1 MKKIYIPLVSLSLF
15 GLSSCDKFL
24 DELPDNRTEIDTV
37 EEVQE
42 LLVSAYPNGLYMDIA
57 ETMSDNA
64 SDKVTLPESSP
75 LNTDLYTWRG
85 SNETT
90 RDTPVF
96 YWTAAYN
103 AIASANQA
111 LASLEQMKGGN
122 TQKFLKGEA
131 LVARAY
137 AHFMLAYLWCKPFN
151 PATAATDLGLPYV
164 DKPETV
170 VFGKYKRISL
180 EAFYNAIEKDLNE
193 GLPLIDNTKYSKPKF
208 HFTKEAAHAFATRF
222 YLYKGDWDK
231 VIEHADAILGSNP
244 QSKLRNEKVQQK
256 SLTALQKREQNS
268 SSAEVS
274 NLLIAGVLSQYQ
286 FRQTSNKYGM
296 TYDLMNNQIINARTH
311 PLNLSWAYTVY
322 GATVNNQNLLKFQP
336 YYTDMNVSAGTGVP
350 HTMVTLL
357 SYDEVILNR
366 MEAYLMKNEYTK
378 FLDDLK
384 VFLPVKTE
392 ADFNTSDLTES
403 VIETKYN
410 GKGTDLDPAYTLNSR
425 QRVWLAC
432 LLDLRRVQFAFEG
445 LRWFD
450 NKRLGMKITHLK
462 DGATIELPK
471 NDPRRELQLP
481 DYAIKQGLTA
491 NPR

>member
-96 YWTAAYN
+96 YWTAAYK

-122 TQKFLKGEA
+122 AQKFLKGEA

-286 FRQTSNKYGM
+286 FRHTSNKYGM

-322 GATVNNQNLLKFQP
+322 GA
-336 YYTDMNVSAGTGVP
+336 Y
-350 HTMVTLL
+350 
-357 SYDEVILNR
+357 
-366 MEAYLMKNEYTK
+366 
-378 FLDDLK
+378 
-384 VFLPVKTE
+384 
-392 ADFNTSDLTES
+392 
-403 VIETKYN
+403 
-410 GKGTDLDPAYTLNSR
+410 
-425 QRVWLAC
+425 
-432 LLDLRRVQFAFEG
+432 
-445 LRWFD
+445 
-450 NKRLGMKITHLK
+450 
-462 DGATIELPK
+462 
-471 NDPRRELQLP
+471 
-481 DYAIKQGLTA
+481 
-491 NPR
+491 

>member
-122 TQKFLKGEA
+122 AHNFLRGEA

-222 YLYKGDWDK
+222 
-231 VIEHADAILGSNP
+231 
-244 QSKLRNEKVQQK
+244 
-256 SLTALQKREQNS
+256 
-268 SSAEVS
+268 
-274 NLLIAGVLSQYQ
+274 
-286 FRQTSNKYGM
+286 
-296 TYDLMNNQIINARTH
+296 
-311 PLNLSWAYTVY
+311 
-322 GATVNNQNLLKFQP
+322 
-336 YYTDMNVSAGTGVP
+336 
-350 HTMVTLL
+350 
-357 SYDEVILNR
+357 
-366 MEAYLMKNEYTK
+366 
-378 FLDDLK
+378 
-384 VFLPVKTE
+384 
-392 ADFNTSDLTES
+392 
-403 VIETKYN
+403 
-410 GKGTDLDPAYTLNSR
+410 
-425 QRVWLAC
+425 
-432 LLDLRRVQFAFEG
+432 
-445 LRWFD
+445 
-450 NKRLGMKITHLK
+450 
-462 DGATIELPK
+462 
-471 NDPRRELQLP
+471 
-481 DYAIKQGLTA
+481 
-491 NPR
+491 